1 MLGWDLAERSQLAW
15 PIRHWVVPNTPEVG
29 GSRKRRGF
37 RGIEIGQIEGGKSNT
52 NVGVATMQ
60 STPVV
65 FSISPKVVS
74 PGEII
79 TVFGRTCMGDIW
91 ECGRFGRI

>member
-1 MLGWDLAERSQLAW
+1 
-15 PIRHWVVPNTPEVG
+15 
-29 GSRKRRGF
+29 
-37 RGIEIGQIEGGKSNT
+37 
-52 NVGVATMQ
+52 MQ

-91 ECGRFGRI
+91 NVDDSGESNGRKGSKTLIRVWIFFRCA